1 MRRFG
6 LAGWTVLGLA
16 GLYLI
21 VPLLMTVSF
30 SLWEGHGKYGF
41 DAYRSLLARPGAS
54 ERHGHQGPERQ
65 LPSR

>member
-6 LAGWTVLGLA
+6 LAGWTVLGLG
-16 GLYLI
+16 GLYFI

-41 DAYRSLLARPGAS
+41 DSYRSLLARPN
-54 ERHGHQGPERQ
+54 
-65 LPSR
+65 LL